1 MFRMLLEIWAILMS
15 FQTKIRNKILKTK
28 WQILAELG
36 PSNLWKGKPKSHELE
51 YLAIEISKQKH

>member
-1 MFRMLLEIWAILMS
+1 MS